1 MLNLTRRDKSYF
13 DQVILRKAL
22 KNKLK
27 DLRDQNNIIDK
38 KLDKISEKMSNS
50 KNMAQIT
57 INKQNYEIKINNWL
71 DLHR

>member
-1 MLNLTRRDKSYF
+1 MFLNLIFRHTNLKVLMF
-13 DQVILRKAL
+13 LNLNI

-50 KNMAQIT
+50 KNMAQIKRG
-57 INKQNYEIKINNWL
+57 N
-71 DLHR
+71 